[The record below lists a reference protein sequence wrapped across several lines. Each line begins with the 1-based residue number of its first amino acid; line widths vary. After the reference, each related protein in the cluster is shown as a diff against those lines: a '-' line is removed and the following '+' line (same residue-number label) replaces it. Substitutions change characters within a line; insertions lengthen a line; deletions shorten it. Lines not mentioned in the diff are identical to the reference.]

1 MRVFLPTVPTS
12 CAFARRLC
20 LSVVC
25 RLPVCAWLIS
35 GFFFAVDVFV
45 FQSIR
50 VNLFRAIAEYCG
62 GLSSQQHTF
71 VSFTRIGHILH
82 GGRRKSPADA
92 VATARIP

>member
-1 MRVFLPTVPTS
+1 
-12 CAFARRLC
+12 
-20 LSVVC
+20 
-25 RLPVCAWLIS
+25 
-35 GFFFAVDVFV
+35 VFV